1 WSAVA
6 TAASPMTRR
15 HDIDALRVFA
25 FALLIAYHLGMV
37 YVADWGYHVKGTHQA
52 GWLQWPMIA
61 LNRWRMPLLFM
72 ISGIGLGLAMASRP
86 AGRLALSRSSRLLLP
101 LVFGMLAVVPVQAY
115 CEALGNA
122 AIEP

>member
-1 WSAVA
+1 STWACCMAQIVSAEPASSPRFVPHFRDSSLQRVAAPLSGGAGGGDAGWSAVA

-61 LNRWRMPLLFM
+61 LNRWRMPLLF
-72 ISGIGLGLAMASRP
+72 
-86 AGRLALSRSSRLLLP
+86 
-101 LVFGMLAVVPVQAY
+101 
-115 CEALGNA
+115 
-122 AIEP
+122 